1 MKGQNIPN
9 SEKQEG
15 NGLATVVVEKK
26 GEHHKKEWIPVYTGM
41 TCGRA
46 GHACSVPRRGVL
58 G

>member
-26 GEHHKKEWIPVYTGM
+26 GEHHKKEWIPVFTGM
-41 TCGRA
+41 RVEPG
-46 GHACSVPRRGVL
+46 
-58 G
+58 